1 MSAAPINFKHLT
13 NGKDRKCKIVLAPF
27 NGGQPK
33 GGVDL
38 GPDYI
43 LKHGLKEQLE
53 DTLKWNTEILDPLAG
68 LNLQEL
74 KAEADAAEKETKPK
88 IKRGDL
94 VSMVNKKIYECCRDN
109 VKKDEFQL
117 TIGGDHS
124 VAIGSIS
131 GLLSKHPDAGVIWI
145 DAHADINT
153 VSSTESGNLHGCPV
167 SFLTNMERE
176 NWPKSFSWIPENLL
190 ATDKIAYIGLRDV
203 DAGEKKILKDNNIK
217 AFSMYH
223 IDRYGINS
231 VVEQAVAHVS
241 KGNKDCPI
249 MISYDVDA
257 IDPEASV
264 KCTGTIVDFG
274 LNNREALF
282 LCERICET
290 GNVVA
295 LDVVEVNP
303 ALGADENEILKTVA
317 MGCSIVRCTLG
328 ETLL

>member
-1 MSAAPINFKHLT
+1 MSSQINFKHLV
-13 NGKDRKCKIVLAPF
+13 NDENRMCKIVLAPF
-27 NGGQPK
+27 NGGQPH

-38 GPDYI
+38 GAEYMM
-43 LKHGLKEQLE
+43 KHGLKQQIEE
-53 DTLKWNTEILDPLAG
+53 ILKWNTEVLDPLNG
-68 LNLQEL
+68 VNLEQL
-74 KAEADAAEKETKPK
+74 KAEADEQEKETKPK
-88 IKRGDL
+88 IKRADF
-94 VSMVNKKIYECCRDN
+94 VSMANKKIYETCKNDIS
-109 VKKDEFQL
+109 KGEFQL
-117 TIGGDHS
+117 TLGGDHS
-124 VAIGSIS
+124 IAIGSIA
-131 GLLSKHPDAGVIWI
+131 GLLSRYPDAGIIWI

-153 VSSTESGNLHGCPV
+153 VNTTESGNLHGCPV
-167 SFLTNMERE
+167 SFLANMDRKD
-176 NWPKSFSWIPENLL
+176 WPKSFDWVPENLL

-203 DAGEKKILKDNNIK
+203 DAGEKKILRDNNIK

-223 IDRYGINS
+223 VDRYGINS
-231 VVEQAVAHVS
+231 VVEQAIAHVS

-264 KCTGTIVDFG
+264 QCTGTKVDYG

-303 ALGADENEILKTVA
+303 SLGADETEILKTVA

>member
-1 MSAAPINFKHLT
+1 MSAPTIFKHLKNDASRT
-13 NGKDRKCKIVLAPF
+13 VKIVLAPF
-27 NGGQPK
+27 NGGQPH

-38 GPDYI
+38 GPDYMM
-43 LKHGLKEQLE
+43 KHGLRYQIEEK
-53 DTLKWNTEILDPLAG
+53 LKWKTEVLEPLAG
-68 LNLQEL
+68 LDLENL
-74 KAEADAAEKETKPK
+74 KKEADLKEKITKPT
-88 IKRGDL
+88 IKRADL
-94 VSMVNKKIYECCRDN
+94 VALANKKIFESCRDGIN
-109 VKKDEFQL
+109 KGEFQL

-124 VAIGSIS
+124 IAIGSVA
-131 GLLSKHPDAGVIWI
+131 GLLSRHPNAGLIWI

-153 VSSTESGNLHGCPV
+153 VNTTETGNLHGCPI
-167 SFLTNMERE
+167 SFLANMDRKD
-176 NWPKSFSWIPENLL
+176 WPESFKWIPENLL

-203 DAGEKKILKDNNIK
+203 DEAEKKILRDNNIK

-223 IDRYGINS
+223 IDRFGINS
-231 VVEQAVAHVS
+231 VVEQAIAHIS
-241 KGNKDCPI
+241 KGDKDCPI
-249 MISYDVDA
+249 MVSYDVDA

-264 KCTGTIVDFG
+264 KCTGTKVDFG

-303 ALGADENEILKTVA
+303 TLGADEKEILKTVA
-317 MGCSIVRCTLG
+317 IGCSIVRCSLG